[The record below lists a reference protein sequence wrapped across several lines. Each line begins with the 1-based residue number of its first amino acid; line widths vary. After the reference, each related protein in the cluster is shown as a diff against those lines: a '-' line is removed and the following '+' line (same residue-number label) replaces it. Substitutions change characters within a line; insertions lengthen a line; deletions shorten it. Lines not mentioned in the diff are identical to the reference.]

1 MSAEGANIYW
11 NNGDVTARSGS
22 GNGSNTEHAE
32 VNVNQPARETESDL
46 TKELIDIAAAT
57 GQGTEARRLHGDEGA
72 VDWGKIAS
80 KTHEG
85 LKKAGRGV
93 EKAGRFAAFQGNRAF
108 DWVTQR
114 DIEFFSNPSLSDL
127 EKARNALSAV
137 RARQKSVWS
146 RVPGPWKL
154 SDADVMLAE
163 HEYEMMFQQQVIDA
177 MTEAVNRHGVEYF
190 ESPEAQLQMLQMYA
204 NEKALRA
211 AADTAAQG
219 ARKGGKLGAYLARHP
234 GLRVGL
240 GIGMMVGGSAAT
252 LLGIGPA
259 AGMIGA
265 GMYTASRAN
274 IERIQ
279 GGVRSKREDN
289 RLQKELN
296 AIMSRNNAA
305 GQMVLDDFVQN
316 VNERDRKG
324 RSKLKPEA
332 RAFINDAA
340 SGQALPDDLKLVLLQ
355 MRDAENQLNAR
366 GDISDTKGIESWIS
380 ENEPDVVAN
389 IMSQALLS
397 SLQWE
402 REEANRQG
410 RGNRYKIATS
420 IGMGAIGVAALG
432 GFSAT
437 AKMPETIR
445 ASLGM
450 GGFGLAEYL
459 IYKRRKK
466 KSGN

>member
-1 MSAEGANIYW
+1 
-11 NNGDVTARSGS
+11 
-22 GNGSNTEHAE
+22 
-32 VNVNQPARETESDL
+32 
-46 TKELIDIAAAT
+46 
-57 GQGTEARRLHGDEGA
+57 
-72 VDWGKIAS
+72 
-80 KTHEG
+80 
-85 LKKAGRGV
+85 
-93 EKAGRFAAFQGNRAF
+93 
-108 DWVTQR
+108 
-114 DIEFFSNPSLSDL
+114 
-127 EKARNALSAV
+127 
-137 RARQKSVWS
+137 
-146 RVPGPWKL
+146 
-154 SDADVMLAE
+154 
-163 HEYEMMFQQQVIDA
+163 
-177 MTEAVNRHGVEYF
+177 
-190 ESPEAQLQMLQMYA
+190 MLQMYA